1 MFGTTRTCLPTH
13 PQCQPSYQWIQL
25 PRCVFPLLS
34 YPLLHAFQ
42 FSCRL
47 GTWARGPAVHLMHDS
62 IGTLWFS
69 IWLQLFLILG
79 IIYMLPSDS
88 IVMHCFQIVV
98 FGSVSIVFAVI
109 SINQSIF
116 ANVASLDDRS
126 WLAHPCNCRHSMG
139 SLFHLGRRLSHT
151 LSFQLPRHRRPHTA
165 LLLPPHMHN
174 LHP

>member
-1 MFGTTRTCLPTH
+1 MRTCLPTH
-13 PQCQPSYQWIQL
+13 PQCHPSYQWIRL

-47 GTWARGPAVHLMHDS
+47 GTWACGPAVHLVHDS

-88 IVMHCFQIVV
+88 IWKQCIAMESD
-98 FGSVSIVFAVI
+98 GT
-109 SINQSIF
+109 
-116 ANVASLDDRS
+116 
-126 WLAHPCNCRHSMG
+126 M
-139 SLFHLGRRLSHT
+139 
-151 LSFQLPRHRRPHTA
+151 
-165 LLLPPHMHN
+165 
-174 LHP
+174 